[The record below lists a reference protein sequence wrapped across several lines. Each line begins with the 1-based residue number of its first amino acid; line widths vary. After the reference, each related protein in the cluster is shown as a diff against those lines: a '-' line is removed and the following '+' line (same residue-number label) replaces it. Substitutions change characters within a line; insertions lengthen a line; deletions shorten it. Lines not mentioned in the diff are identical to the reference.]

1 MEPHLLLRKR
11 KSCRVIVSA
20 RRLNEAFAQ
29 NAARNEPFVDDVHH
43 PGYTPL
49 QALPDG
55 ELAAIGRA
63 QLKALG
69 ETQPRL

>member
-1 MEPHLLLRKR
+1 MRSGLSPRT
-11 KSCRVIVSA
+11 SA
-20 RRLNEAFAQ
+20 AALAAGDEAFAQ

-55 ELAAIGRA
+55 ELAAVGRA